1 MSLSACFLVTPIVGL
16 GSIFNHVLTHAC
28 FMGYAVSSNGISLV
42 IRRSSLGDE
51 IILLLGYVAGL

>member
-1 MSLSACFLVTPIVGL
+1 
-16 GSIFNHVLTHAC
+16 
-28 FMGYAVSSNGISLV
+28 MGYAVSSNGISLV